1 MSRASKNAGSSG
13 RRHGRD
19 NTACEHGQL
28 LQLHG
33 DAADL
38 ALRAYRDEELQIREE
53 FHDPERLR
61 WELESIQRLRK
72 EFGEILFN
80 CQDVAELEG
89 WLEGPGRNWLFE
101 RYCSAAIAEWDE
113 SVAKDQPPRVFR
125 TGTETLSRHL
135 DHCSFCQIARR
146 LAEGRVRMRKM
157 GLGELLR
164 GDQIVD
170 DFVTHALAEAF
181 FRAEAPRA
189 LPYRLTRG
197 GDGEPTSMTVLEDKS
212 ERINGQVGTLALLH
226 GGRPEACVEVNV
238 VWELTGPVAATQ
250 AINADEATLTD
261 PGRLA
266 FPNDKHPDSL
276 VTVGADGSCLIPLVV
291 PIPAAERGVVF
302 KYCGRRFQR
311 DGVRR
316 LATLSPPNPTLEA
329 IRTRG
334 ALKGAKPLGDAA
346 PDAFEHA
353 QHKQAG
359 LPPHSFDEMIPVSVS
374 AASFRWSG

>member
-1 MSRASKNAGSSG
+1 MSQASKNAGSSS

-19 NTACEHGQL
+19 KTTCEHGQL

-38 ALRAYRDEELQIREE
+38 ALRAYRDEERQISEE

-61 WELESIQRLRK
+61 RELESIQRLRR
-72 EFGEILFN
+72 EFSEILFN

-89 WLEGPGRNWLFE
+89 WLESPERSWLFE
-101 RYCSAAIAEWDE
+101 HYCCAAIAEWDE

-135 DHCSFCQIARR
+135 AHCSFCRIARR

-157 GLGELLR
+157 GLGQLLR

-212 ERINGQVGTLALLH
+212 ERVNGQVGALALLH
-226 GGRPEACVEVNV
+226 GGKPEARVEVNV
-238 VWELTGPVAATQ
+238 VWEPTGAVPDTQ
-250 AINADEATLTD
+250 ASSTDEATMAD
-261 PGRLA
+261 PDRLA

-276 VTVGADGSCLIPLVV
+276 VTVGADGSCLIPLVI
-291 PIPAAERGVVF
+291 PISAAERGVVF
-302 KYCGRRFQR
+302 KYCGHRFQR

-334 ALKGAKPLGDAA
+334 SIDGAKPLGAVA
-346 PDAFEHA
+346 TEHG
-353 QHKQAG
+353 QHRQAG
-359 LPPHSFDEMIPVSVS
+359 ILPHSLEEMIPVSVS
-374 AASFRWSG
+374 AASYRWSG